1 MKKTYGAVALG
12 LLALAPVFW
21 GGIGRAQQEP
31 TEKPGTKLED
41 VGRAIKKGLDKTR
54 EAVREEFAK
63 TREAVHDMSVES
75 RVYGRLHWDK
85 ALNSAVLDLKF
96 ENGVVTLRGSV
107 ANSEAKTKAVT
118 LARDT
123 VGVTKVIDQLGVL
136 PPNKDSESDTLRE
149 TTKP

>member
-1 MKKTYGAVALG
+1 MNKTYGAVAVG
-12 LLALAPVFW
+12 LLALATIFW
-21 GGIGRAQQEP
+21 SGIGRAQQDAP
-31 TEKPGTKLED
+31 QKPGTKLED

-85 ALNSAVLDLKF
+85 GLNSAVLDLKI
-96 ENGVVTLRGSV
+96 ENGILTLRGSV
-107 ANSEAKTKAVT
+107 SSSEAKTKAVT

-123 VGVTKVIDQLGVL
+123 VGVTKVTDQLVVV
-136 PPNKDSESDTLRE
+136 PPQTEPDKTEVSIR
-149 TTKP
+149 P